1 MLILPK
7 QDHWKYVRS
16 ATRRL
21 VLHDLSEEAELG
33 ILSFSD
39 SVQIHTMDGSSGTGL
54 VRLGSPGSREA
65 VASAIPVFISSSS
78 ASGSPPSNSQESCL
92 TCALAEAI
100 AMLERGGS
108 SSAGDV
114 IILITTGSSS
124 ADQVQ
129 SALALASRKQVRVS
143 VVAFAY
149 FPTAGAG
156 SGSLRSLQSLAEAT
170 GGRMTAVASKGVG
183 TMSHISM
190 LVELGDALVATLD
203 YHQGSDNLNVPALVN
218 ITQVPQYLGDKR

>member
-1 MLILPK
+1 
-7 QDHWKYVRS
+7 
-16 ATRRL
+16 
-21 VLHDLSEEAELG
+21 
-33 ILSFSD
+33 
-39 SVQIHTMDGSSGTGL
+39 
-54 VRLGSPGSREA
+54 
-65 VASAIPVFISSSS
+65 
-78 ASGSPPSNSQESCL
+78 
-92 TCALAEAI
+92 
-100 AMLERGGS
+100 MLERGGA

-149 FPTAGAG
+149 VPTPGTHRAGA
-156 SGSLRSLQSLAEAT
+156 LRNLQSLAEAT

-190 LVELGDALVATLD
+190 LIELGDALLTTLD
-203 YHQGSDNLNVPALVN
+203 FHQGSDNVPTLVSFSFVFLFSFSLLFFFFSFLKFFFISFSYLFGKFT
-218 ITQVPQYLGDKR
+218 ITDWPSTPSTDCPSDNNARQHILVGDNRAH